1 MVPVSIDFFAGTL
14 FSAYKLQLNENT
26 DMKLSAAI
34 GGLAGACALTIIN
47 QAVSRIDKK
56 APRLDLL
63 GMNAVAKLIKGPKSA
78 PPAIQ
83 KLLPMAVAGDL
94 VSNSL
99 YYALAGGKT
108 NESTLLKGI
117 LLGLGAGIGAVA
129 LPKPM
134 GLDPTPTNLTTRTQS
149 MTVLWYMV
157 GGLVAAMVINAIEKN
172 DREESIPKTI
182 KRKTERQVA
191 ELRGY

>member
-1 MVPVSIDFFAGTL
+1 
-14 FSAYKLQLNENT
+14 
-26 DMKLSAAI
+26 MKLSAAI

-63 GMNAVAKLIKGPKSA
+63 GMNAVAKLVKGPKSS

-149 MTVLWYMV
+149 MTVLWYTL

-172 DREESIPKTI
+172 EREEIIPKSI
-182 KRKTERQVA
+182 KRKAERQVA

>member
-1 MVPVSIDFFAGTL
+1 MVPVSIYFFAGTL

-182 KRKTERQVA
+182 KRKAERQVA